1 MKNNKKFMG
10 LLSTAL
16 TLSLFVT
23 GCGASQSS
31 DSSSTSSESDTLS
44 AETMDSETS
53 GSTEILSDESAVAV
67 SATDLFS
74 DRDLDPSYD
83 SVMATITINGD
94 SVNIDGSGAS
104 FDGSAITITD
114 EGVYVIS
121 GTLDDGQIIV
131 NSEGKIQLVLDN
143 ANISCS
149 TSAPIYIANAKKTFI
164 TLAEGSENTLTD
176 NDSYVYENEEDNE
189 PDAVIFSTDSLTI
202 NGSGTLSINAL
213 YNEGITSKDDVVI
226 TNGTIGTINV
236 DSVGNGIKGKD
247 YVAICGGTLNITA
260 GGDGVKS
267 SNTEDTSL
275 GYVYV
280 EGGTLN
286 IDTQEDGIQAETDF
300 IAVGGTFNITA
311 GGGSSN
317 AGTHSESDFGEMGG
331 GGRGGFSQGY
341 SYDYS
346 DSSDDTTVST
356 KGIKGGTTIDISGGT
371 FTIDSADDT
380 LHSNNEV
387 TIAGGTLTLCAGD
400 DGIHADSQ
408 INISDGTVTIT
419 ESYEGIEAAII
430 NINGGTIEVTASDD
444 GFNASDGSTQGGIG
458 TSASDV
464 ALNIS
469 GGVVYVDAAGDG
481 LDSNSDMTISG
492 GTIIVNGPE
501 DSSNGALDGE
511 NEIVVTGGLLL
522 AAGSSGMAESP
533 GNSSTQN
540 CISAGF
546 NQTYSSDTLITLCTE
561 DGTEIVSFAPAK
573 TFSHIVISSP
583 DIESCETYTLYV
595 GGTSSEE
602 EKYGLYVVGGY
613 NDDGTEYT
621 SLTTDST
628 VTYAGSGNMMSG
640 GIGGGDMGARDN
652 MGGGGR
658 GGFTSSTDGF
668 DSSNIPDD
676 VPDDMPSGDFGG
688 GDMPSD
694 GFNNSDSSDNSETIL

>member
-16 TLSLFVT
+16 TLSLFRVT
-23 GCGASQSS
+23 GCGASQNSYS
-31 DSSSTSSESDTLS
+31 GSTSSESDTLS
-44 AETMDSETS
+44 TETTDSETS
-53 GSTEILSDESAVAV
+53 GSTEILSDETSTVV
-67 SATDLFS
+67 TSDLFS

-83 SVMATITINGD
+83 SVMATITMNGD

-131 NSEGKIQLVLDN
+131 NSEGKIQLVFDN

-176 NDSYVYENEEDNE
+176 NDSYVYENEENNE

-202 NGSGTLSINAL
+202 NGSGALSINAL

-226 TNGTIGTINV
+226 TNGTINV

-286 IDTQEDGIQAETDF
+286 IDAQEDGIQAETDF

-331 GGRGGFSQGY
+331 GRGGFSQGY
-341 SYDYS
+341 FYNYS

-380 LHSNNEV
+380 LHSNSQV
-387 TIAGGTLTLCAGD
+387 TITGGAITLCAGD
-400 DGIHADSQ
+400 NGIHADSQ

-430 NINGGTIEVTASDD
+430 NVNGGTIELTASDD
-444 GFNASDGSTQGGIG
+444 GFNASDGSTQGGMG
-458 TSASDV
+458 ASASDV

-481 LDSNSDMTISG
+481 LDSNGDMTISG

-501 DSSNGALDGE
+501 GSSNGALDGE
-511 NEIVVTGGLLL
+511 NEIVVIGGLLV

-533 GNSSTQN
+533 GSSSTQN

-546 NQTYSSDTLITLCTE
+546 NQTYSSDTLVTLCAE

-583 DIESCETYTLYV
+583 DIESGETYTLYV
-595 GGTSSEE
+595 GGTSSAE

-640 GIGGGDMGARDN
+640 GMGGDMGGGMGGN

-668 DSSNIPDD
+668 DSSDIPDD
-676 VPDDMPSGDFGG
+676 VPDDMPGGDFGG